1 MNSRGFRDT
10 GLTRPRPPGN
20 DSGGKPK
27 PWTVSAL
34 TAHIKDCVERGY
46 SNIWVEGEI
55 SNFKCYGSGHCYF
68 TLKDDGAQLSAVM
81 WAAAAERLHFEPRD
95 GQKVLACGR
104 LSVYEPRGQYQMLV
118 DRLEPLGIGDLA
130 AAFEQLKQKLAAEG
144 LFEKERK
151 RPLPGLPQRIGIVT
165 SPTGAAIQDL
175 MKVIFARW
183 PATVILAGVRVQG
196 DGAAAEIVRAIGALN
211 RLRGEQ
217 RPDVLI
223 IGRGGGSLEDL
234 WAFNEESVARAI
246 VASEIPII
254 SAVGH
259 EIDFTISDFAAD
271 ARAATPSHAGEMV
284 VPRFVDVMARL
295 DGLRA
300 ALPRALVR
308 RIEVARQRLQSME
321 DSYALRNP
329 EERIASLRQRLDD
342 IHARLSPGAQ
352 RRVSVA
358 REQVASMAG
367 RLDSLSPLKV
377 LERGYS
383 VTQRVSDGKVVRAP
397 SDAPPGELIRTRLH
411 QGEIISR
418 VERNGGLES

>member
-20 DSGGKPK
+20 DASGKPK

-130 AAFEQLKQKLAAEG
+130 AAFEQLKQKLVAEG

-397 SDAPPGELIRTRLH
+397 SDAPPGEWIRTRLH